1 MRLFARLVALL
12 GAALLQGCVQQHGV
26 VKAAPSRDRAR
37 AQELR
42 SRADLH
48 ILEQDWEAAERDLRQ
63 ALQADPFD
71 GPSHA
76 NLGVVLWKRG
86 SLFDAGWE
94 LRFACQLMPKAA
106 QPRHNLGL
114 LFESVGRSELAEEQY
129 RSALECDPGD
139 VEIIGHLAR
148 IRVRQ
153 NKVDD
158 ETLALL
164 HSVATG
170 DDDSVWR
177 NWAQGFLA
185 LRNKSGKSVTE

>member
-1 MRLFARLVALL
+1 MPWVL
-12 GAALLQGCVQQHGV
+12 GV
-26 VKAAPSRDRAR
+26 VLLCGCAQRSSAPAASPPRDRAR
-37 AQELR
+37 AEELR
-42 SRADLH
+42 AQAITH
-48 ILEQDWEAAERDLRQ
+48 IQQREWESAEQRLRE

-86 SLFDAGWE
+86 KFFDAGWE

-114 LFESVGRSELAEEQY
+114 LFEAAGRSELAEEQF
-129 RSALECDPGD
+129 RSALACDPGD

-164 HSVATG
+164 HSVAAD

-177 NWAQGFLA
+177 TWAQGFLA